1 MIRSYLSDMAL
12 NNYKWKFELV
22 SIAMS
27 VLISL
32 MVLLPIYANTRDY
45 AFYFFNFCFVFLFL
59 SFTRYIFLLR
69 MTPFSHHQLTKLIF
83 IFLAIP
89 LIWLILDGVGQFQ
102 AHSDE
107 IGLQSFVEHLPAD
120 KQVSIISYMKNQML
134 FFGSGSIVATIILA
148 LRLIVSIW
156 RVKNTSKV

>member
-1 MIRSYLSDMAL
+1 MAL
-12 NNYKWKFELV
+12 EKYKWRFEAV
-22 SIAMS
+22 SIIMTAM
-27 VLISL
+27 ISL
-32 MVLLPIYANTRDY
+32 LVLLPIYTNTQNYR
-45 AFYFFNFCFVFLFL
+45 FYFFNLLFVFIFL

-69 MTPFSHHQLTKLIF
+69 MTPFSHHQLTKLII

-89 LIWLILDGVGQFQ
+89 LIGLILDGVGQFQ

-107 IGLQSFVEHLPAD
+107 IGLQDFVSHLPAD

-134 FFGSGSIVATIILA
+134 FFGAGSIVATVILA
-148 LRLIVSIW
+148 LRLILSIW